1 MADLIAIGYPDLQTA
16 EAAEAELERLAADLV
31 IQPESIAIISRDEKG
46 KFHVRTTHHEVATGA
61 TWGMLWGLL
70 FGFLFFIPLLGLAV
84 GAGLGAL
91 IGLVAKLDISSD
103 FQRQVRDM
111 LQPGTAAVFV
121 IVDKMT
127 TDKLLEAISKY
138 HGTVLKT
145 SLSKDVEQQLQE
157 ALTGSPVGASAP

>member
-16 EAAEAELERLAADLV
+16 EQAEAELERLAQELV
-31 IQPESIAIISRDEKG
+31 IEPESIAIISRDQKG

-61 TWGMLWGLL
+61 TWGMFWGVL
-70 FGFLFFIPLLGLAV
+70 FGFLFFVPILGLAV
-84 GAGLGAL
+84 GAGLGVLFGL
-91 IGLVAKLDISSD
+91 IAKLDISTE
-103 FQRQVRDM
+103 FQRHVRDM

-127 TDKLLEAISKY
+127 TDKLIEALAKF

-145 SLSKDVEQQLQE
+145 SLPSDVERQLQDS
-157 ALTGSPVGASAP
+157 LTGSSVSVGA

>member
-16 EAAEAELERLAADLV
+16 EQAEAELERLAQELV
-31 IQPESIAIISRDEKG
+31 IEPESIAIISRDEQG

-61 TWGMLWGLL
+61 TWGMLWGVL
-70 FGFLFFIPLLGLAV
+70 FGFLFFVPLLGLAV

-91 IGLVAKLDISSD
+91 FGLVAKLDISAE
-103 FQRQVRDM
+103 FQRQVREM

-127 TDKLLEAISKY
+127 TDKLIEAISKF

-145 SLSKDVEQQLQE
+145 SLPRDIEQQLQE
-157 ALTGSPVGASAP
+157 SLTGSAVGVGA

>member
-16 EAAEAELERLAADLV
+16 EQAEAELERLAEDLV
-31 IQPESIAIISRDEKG
+31 IEPDAIAVISRDEKG

-61 TWGMLWGLL
+61 TWGMFWGLL
-70 FGFLFFIPLLGLAV
+70 FGFLFFIPLLGWAV
-84 GAGLGAL
+84 GTGIGAL
-91 IGLVAKLDISSD
+91 MGLVAKLEISSE

-121 IVDKMT
+121 VAEKMT
-127 TDKLLEAISKY
+127 TDKVIDSLAKY

-145 SLSKDVEQQLQE
+145 SLPKDVERQIQE
-157 ALTGSPVGASAP
+157 ALSGSAIGASA